1 MLVLRLASSA
11 DVSVVEVR
19 WVVLVVVVLVSVS
32 AAQAAMLRTTAAIKL
47 FARNFISA
55 F

>member
-19 WVVLVVVVLVSVS
+19 SVVLVVMVSVS
-32 AAQAAMLRTTAAIKL
+32 AAQPAMLRTTAAIKL
-47 FARNFISA
+47 FARSFMSA